1 MTGAGYE
8 WNSEVEAERLRA
20 LEDPAEIRFEI
31 IGRNGA
37 RYGVRYV
44 VKHGQKARIV
54 SELESHDQMSTTVEQ
69 FAMEQAV
76 RVDAEVPEYLL
87 MVYGIEA
94 VPEGHDFPDQAGEP
108 DVW

>member
-20 LEDPAEIRFEI
+20 LEDPAEIRFQI

-37 RYGVRYV
+37 TYGVRYV
-44 VKHGQKARIV
+44 VKYGQKARIV
-54 SELESHDQMSTTVEQ
+54 SELQSNDAMPEAVEQ
-69 FAMEQAV
+69 FAMDEAV
-76 RVDAEVPEYLL
+76 RVDLGVPEYLL
-87 MVYGIEA
+87 MVYGIEC